1 MQSLVQV
8 KPTSVTEPRPQEAVR
23 TQTTGSMMNNV
34 TPEDWRQLL
43 RLVLA
48 QRLEINA
55 IESALKRA
63 NALTDMEIRE
73 IRTQASETASAWS
86 SHENDDVLK
95 LIRIH
100 SSERATML
108 VAPPRE

>member
-1 MQSLVQV
+1 MD
-8 KPTSVTEPRPQEAVR
+8 
-23 TQTTGSMMNNV
+23 NV
-34 TPEDWRQLL
+34 TAAEWRLLL

-63 NALTDMEIRE
+63 KALTDAEVKA
-73 IRTQASETASAWS
+73 IRTQASDTATAWS
-86 SHENDDVLK
+86 SDDRDDVLA

-100 SSERATML
+100 SSSEATML
-108 VAPPRE
+108 VPPAREQ